1 MKDKI
6 IDEVRKVRKEIESE
20 SKYDWIQIEKSF
32 REMQNRHKSKLYSGT
47 PKSLPAR
54 DVV

>member
-6 IDEVRKVRKEIESE
+6 IDDVRKIRKEIESE
-20 SKYDWIQIEKSF
+20 NEYDWIQIEKSL
-32 REMQNRHKSKLYSGT
+32 REMQNRHKAKLYAGT
-47 PKSLPAR
+47 PKSLPVR